1 MKKKKISLIVVI
13 GLALILAVLPLLA
26 ACPGPAPTTPSE
38 ERPQNVQLTM
48 CGFIAGTSM
57 QMRADA
63 IAEAIRVEY
72 PDWKVTSVAPGSEAQ
87 LISKRIAG
95 EADYFFTP
103 YPRLLEVEVQAPLH
117 PEIDYEKV
125 TAYSLVMPTSPRY
138 VHFFATGKT
147 GLTSIRDIVD
157 KRYPFKAGTGAG
169 ASKLLFSKILEYYG
183 ASLAEAEGWGAK
195 HESVVM
201 ATQEGAE
208 ALQSG
213 RLDIAFGWSGMPSPP
228 YMGVNFD
235 LKLLPVD
242 DPGLVE
248 MLSVFG
254 HYEAT
259 IPADTYPFLT
269 EDVPTVAETE
279 ILAVRP
285 DMPEDVVYYTVKA
298 LFNHTDI
305 LVAAHSGFKSQLNA
319 EAVAAAVAISQ
330 TTGIPFHPGAL
341 KFYREMGWIE

>member
-1 MKKKKISLIVVI
+1 MKKRKVSLIVVI
-13 GLALILAVLPLLA
+13 GLALILAMLPLLA
-26 ACPGPAPTTPSE
+26 ACPGPAPTTPSG

-72 PDWKVTSVAPGSEAQ
+72 PDWKVTSLAPGSEAQ
-87 LISKRIAG
+87 LISKRITG

-138 VHFFATGKT
+138 VHFFTTGKT

-157 KRYPFKAGTGAG
+157 KRYPFKVGTGAG

-183 ASLAEAEGWGAK
+183 TSLAEAEGWGAK

-201 ATQEGAE
+201 ATQEGVE

-213 RLDIAFGWSGMPSPP
+213 RLDIAFGWSGIPSPP
-228 YMGVNFD
+228 YMGATFD

-248 MLSVFG
+248 MLSVYG

-269 EDVPTVAETE
+269 EDIPTVAETE

-285 DMPEDVVYYTVKA
+285 DMPEDIVYYTVKA
-298 LFNHTDI
+298 LFNHKDI
-305 LVAAHSGFKSQLNA
+305 LVAAHAGFESQLNA

-330 TTGIPFHPGAL
+330 ITGIPFHPGAL
-341 KFYREMGWIE
+341 KFYREMGWVE